1 MVIPETLVESRKLLW
16 VWNYQW
22 KLACR
27 STFLFDSFSIRVI
40 WTIWRA
46 REIIPHPHPFAVSPE
61 DFIGR
66 RVWAMYVTRKWG
78 LFPFN
83 SLDDTNF
90 ELFSVFTLLEAICW
104 KNVEQNHSPNMEKV
118 HLRFTCVA
126 QKHLYFRFS
135 LFSNATR
142 ARRALRGKKGYLSIK
157 RLYHSREFKQK
168 LIKWWSILG
177 VLQGRRLFEGC
188 DYLKYCSMEVVPFV
202 LFSH

>member
-1 MVIPETLVESRKLLW
+1 MKASMSVNFFYLTHLVSEWFGRFG
-16 VWNYQW
+16 V
-22 KLACR
+22 
-27 STFLFDSFSIRVI
+27 
-40 WTIWRA
+40 RA
-46 REIIPHPHPFAVSPE
+46 RSFPTPTRLQYRPE

-90 ELFSVFTLLEAICW
+90 ELLSVFTLSEAICW
-104 KNVEQNHSPNMEKV
+104 KNVEQNHSPNMENV
-118 HLRFTCVA
+118 QLRFTCVA

-142 ARRALRGKKGYLSIK
+142 ARRDLRGKKGYLSIK

-168 LIKWWSILG
+168 LIKWSIIG
-177 VLQGRRLFEGC
+177 VLQGRRLFEGR
-188 DYLKYCSMEVVPFV
+188 DYFKYCSLEVVPFV